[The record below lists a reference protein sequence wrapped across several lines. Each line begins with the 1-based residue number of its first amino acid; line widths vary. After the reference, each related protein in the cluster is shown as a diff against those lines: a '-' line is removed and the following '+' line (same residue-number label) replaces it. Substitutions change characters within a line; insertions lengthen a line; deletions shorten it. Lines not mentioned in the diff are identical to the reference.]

1 MKKSILSLI
10 AVVAAACYA
19 VAAEGES
26 ELLARNTVLA
36 VYENTVE
43 QPCRFMTA
51 DCPDR
56 CDHATRA
63 AIFRVL
69 KNEDYAKPGRYGDD
83 KMEADSHVYINIRK
97 DEPGQAPHVRKLI
110 SELKPGDRVR
120 MTVHHNYI
128 KDESAQYPARPVVQ
142 MERVSASDGGD
153 VKHVQQAQEP

>member
-1 MKKSILSLI
+1 MKKSLLSLM
-10 AVVAAACYA
+10 AVVAAACSA
-19 VAAEGES
+19 VSPASES

-63 AIFRVL
+63 AIFRVI
-69 KNEDYAKPGRYGDD
+69 KNESYAKPGQYGDD
-83 KMEADSHVYINIRK
+83 KMEEGSIVHINTRK
-97 DEPGQAPHVRKLI
+97 DEPGQAPAVRELI

-120 MTVHHNYI
+120 MTIHHNYI
-128 KDESAQYPARPVVQ
+128 KDESAHYPARPVVQ
-142 MERVSASDGGD
+142 IERVPA
-153 VKHVQQAQEP
+153 AE

>member
-10 AVVAAACYA
+10 AAACAA
-19 VAAEGES
+19 VASAGES

-69 KNEDYAKPGRYGDD
+69 KNEDYAKPGQYGDD
-83 KMEADSHVYINIRK
+83 KMEEGAHVYINIRK
-97 DEPGQAPHVRKLI
+97 DEPGQAPEIRKLI
-110 SELKPGDRVR
+110 SELKPGDQVR

-128 KDESAQYPARPVVQ
+128 KDESAHYPARPVVQ
-142 MERVSASDGGD
+142 MERIPAASDGSD
-153 VKHVQQAQEP
+153 VKHVQQP

>member
-1 MKKSILSLI
+1 MKRNILSLI
-10 AVVAAACYA
+10 VALISACSA
-19 VAAEGES
+19 VASAGEV

-69 KNEDYAKPGRYGDD
+69 KNEDYAKPGQYGDD
-83 KMEADSHVYINIRK
+83 KMEAGSHVYINIRK
-97 DEPGQAPHVRKLI
+97 DEPGQAPKVRELI
-110 SELKPGDRVR
+110 SELKPGDHVR
-120 MTVHHNYI
+120 MTVHHNYV
-128 KDESAQYPARPVVQ
+128 KDETAHYPARPVVQ
-142 MERVSASDGGD
+142 MERVSASDGSD
-153 VKHVQQAQEP
+153 VEHVQQP

>member
-10 AVVAAACYA
+10 AVVAAACSA
-19 VAAEGES
+19 VVSAGEA

-69 KNEDYAKPGRYGDD
+69 KNEDYAKPGQYGDD
-83 KMEADSHVYINIRK
+83 KMEEGSHVYINILK
-97 DEPGQAPHVRKLI
+97 DEPGQAPGVRELI
-110 SELKPGDRVR
+110 SELKPGDQVR

-128 KDESAQYPARPVVQ
+128 KGESAHYPARPVVQ
-142 MERVSASDGGD
+142 MERVPA
-153 VKHVQQAQEP
+153 AEPQP